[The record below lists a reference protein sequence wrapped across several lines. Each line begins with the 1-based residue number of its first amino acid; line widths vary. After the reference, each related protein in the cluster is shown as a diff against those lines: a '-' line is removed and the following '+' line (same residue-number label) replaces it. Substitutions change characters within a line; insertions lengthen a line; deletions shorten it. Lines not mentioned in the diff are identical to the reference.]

1 MAGLIESV
9 HFSRPA
15 WCIKVEVDINIW
27 NIYCLN
33 MNSLWGHKIWHEPR
47 EISKI
52 SLENKARGWTKF
64 KNFFARLTRITKLI
78 FRLSKLFGSGQFL
91 VNFLRSHGS
100 KIDRSQK
107 TYLNEKS
114 VFSWPSTSQRNFWI
128 SFILWLYFHV
138 WFLKLYEARAK
149 FCDLGGHSYLDKKCS
164 QSLCL
169 PPLWCTKLGVR
180 SASTLLH
187 ISLLL
192 YNPPRTYTL
201 G

>member
-100 KIDRSQK
+100 KNDRSQK
-107 TYLNEKS
+107 VYFDKKS
-114 VFSWPSTSQRNFWI
+114 SLSCPSTSQRNFWI
-128 SFILWLYFHV
+128 SLILRHCFQSWLPELQFTPIIP
-138 WFLKLYEARAK
+138 FLWNFCQKLA
-149 FCDLGGHSYLDKKCS
+149 
-164 QSLCL
+164 Q
-169 PPLWCTKLGVR
+169 
-180 SASTLLH
+180 
-187 ISLLL
+187 
-192 YNPPRTYTL
+192 
-201 G
+201 